1 MIVERTKR
9 MHDLSEWRKH
19 DLSSIGVA
27 GIDHDGSYDHVIADR
42 SSSED
47 KLGLYTCSCRRGSGE
62 AHLIAV
68 MNDGSRVGIPDDPR
82 RLARFYKEDD
92 PDAMVDDDVVRIIMA
107 MLELSVKTMTALS
120 FIRPDALD
128 RLMNDE
134 ALDEYRYDDVRA
146 LGSLYPSRPFVVR
159 LARMLGDYHGPGRNH
174 DVMALWVDMVNNGI
188 LIKPGTVD
196 LILSCVEPD
205 RMTVDCLPAFLVD
218 FLRGLQ
224 MKDTCN
230 YHVSSDFHIHDFGYH
245 NRLAW
250 SVLEW
255 FLDDPY
261 AEQTI
266 ESWINILKSPYMDN
280 REESRFNSLL
290 DDEDC
295 AGAASIISHLIMD
308 ESMPSMDWLYDVL
321 ARAKHCGW
329 DYDVLIEELDN
340 GRANV
345 VASNLGMPSDYIDP
359 IYVTDSTA
367 HGSEMVDRKNEDLQ
381 AVQKLLEPLCS
392 RMDYENEFYSDRT
405 ACDYQ
410 LMVFLDDVD
419 AASKRG
425 LDMKDIED
433 VLADIEVHYRDDGG
447 SSPLDS
453 EPSPDYE
460 DIIRFIFHWLVNRK
474 RNLLGLPFSFY
485 SQLPDFQEALSSYWT
500 KPAR

>member
-1 MIVERTKR
+1 MIVERTQR
-9 MHDLSEWRKH
+9 MHDLSGWRKH
-19 DLSSIGVA
+19 DLSLIGVA
-27 GIDHDGSYDHVIADR
+27 GIDHDGPYDHVIADR

-47 KLGLYTCSCRRGSGE
+47 QLGLYTCSCRRRSGE

-82 RLARFYKEDD
+82 KLARFYKEDD
-92 PDAMVDDDVVRIIMA
+92 PDAMVDDDAIRIIMA

-134 ALDEYRYDDVRA
+134 ALDEYSCGNVCV
-146 LGSLYPSRPFVVR
+146 GSSYPSRLFVVR
-159 LARMLGDYHGPGRNH
+159 LARMLSDYHGPGRNH

-188 LIKPGTVD
+188 LVRPGTAD
-196 LILSCVEPD
+196 LIVSCVEPD

-218 FLRGLQ
+218 FLRGLH
-224 MKDTCN
+224 MKNTHNCA
-230 YHVSSDFHIHDFGYH
+230 VALDFRIHDFGYH
-245 NRLAW
+245 NKLAW

-261 AEQTI
+261 AASTI
-266 ESWINILKSPYMDN
+266 ESWINILRSPYMDS
-280 REESRFNSLL
+280 REERRFNGLL

-295 AGAASIISHLIMD
+295 AGAASIISNLIMD
-308 ESMPSMDWLYDVL
+308 ESIPSMDWLYDVL
-321 ARAKHCGW
+321 AMAKHCGW
-329 DYDVLIEELDN
+329 DYDSLMEELDD
-340 GRANV
+340 GMVAI

-367 HGSEMVDRKNEDLQ
+367 NGSEMVDRKNEDLQ

-425 LDMKDIED
+425 LDMEDIDD
-433 VLADIEVHYRDDGG
+433 VLSDIEVHYRDDGG

-453 EPSPDYE
+453 KPGPDYE
-460 DIIRFIFHWLVNRK
+460 DITRFIFHWIVNRK
-474 RNLLGLPFSFY
+474 RDLLGLPFSFY
-485 SQLPDFQEALSSYWT
+485 SQLPDFQEALSSYWA
-500 KPAR
+500 KPVR

>member
-1 MIVERTKR
+1 MIVERTQR
-9 MHDLSEWRKH
+9 MHDLSGWRKH

-27 GIDHDGSYDHVIADR
+27 GIDHDGPYDHVIANR

-47 KLGLYTCSCRRGSGE
+47 QLGPYTCSCRRGSGE

-128 RLMNDE
+128 RLMDDE
-134 ALDEYRYDDVRA
+134 ALEYYQYGDVRV
-146 LGSLYPSRPFVVR
+146 LGSPSPSRPFVVR
-159 LARMLGDYHGPGRNH
+159 LAHMLGDYQGSGRNH

-188 LIKPGTVD
+188 LVRPGTVD
-196 LILSCVEPD
+196 LIVSCVEPD

-218 FLRGLQ
+218 FLRSLQ
-224 MKDTCN
+224 MKNTSNCA
-230 YHVSSDFHIHDFGYH
+230 VALDFRIHDFGYH

-250 SVLEW
+250 SVLEYI
-255 FLDDPY
+255 LDGGY
-261 AEQTI
+261 YGT
-266 ESWINILKSPYMDN
+266 SWKSLLESPYTDS
-280 REESRFNSLL
+280 REVRRFNGLL
-290 DDEDC
+290 NDGDC
-295 AGAASIISHLIMD
+295 AGAASIMGRIMVD
-308 ESMPSMDWLYDVL
+308 GSVPSPDWLYDLL
-321 ARAKHCGW
+321 AKFKQCGW
-329 DYDVLIEELDN
+329 DYDSLMEEL
-340 GRANV
+340 GYEKAAA
-345 VASNLGMPSDYIDP
+345 VAYNLGMPSDYIDP
-359 IYVTDSTA
+359 IYVRDSTV

-392 RMDYENEFYSDRT
+392 RMDYENEFYSET

-433 VLADIEVHYRDDGG
+433 VLADIEVHYRDSN

-453 EPSPDYE
+453 EPGPDYE
-460 DIIRFIFHWLVNRK
+460 DITRFIFHWLVSRK
-474 RNLLGLPFSFY
+474 RNMLGLPFSFY
-485 SQLPDFQEALSSYWT
+485 SQLPDFQEALSSYWA
-500 KPAR
+500 KPVR

>member
-1 MIVERTKR
+1 
-9 MHDLSEWRKH
+9 MHDLSGWRKH

-27 GIDHDGSYDHVIADR
+27 GIDHDGPYDHVIADR
-42 SSSED
+42 SSSKD
-47 KLGLYTCSCRRGSGE
+47 QPGLYTCSCRRRSGE

-92 PDAMVDDDVVRIIMA
+92 PDAMVDDDAVRIIMA
-107 MLELSVKTMTALS
+107 MLDLSVKTMTALS

-128 RLMNDE
+128 RLMDDE
-134 ALDEYRYDDVRA
+134 ALDEYRYGDVRV

-159 LARMLGDYHGPGRNH
+159 LAHMLGDYQGPVRNH

-188 LIKPGTVD
+188 LVKPGVAD
-196 LILSCVEPD
+196 LIVSCAEPD

-218 FLRGLQ
+218 FLKGLQ

-329 DYDVLIEELDN
+329 DYDVLMEELDD

-345 VASNLGMPSDYIDP
+345 VAANLGMPSDYINP

-419 AASKRG
+419 ASSKRG

-447 SSPLDS
+447 SSLLDS
-453 EPSPDYE
+453 EPGTDYE
-460 DIIRFIFHWLVNRK
+460 DITRFIFHWLVNRK
-474 RNLLGLPFSFY
+474 RNMLGLPFSFY

-500 KPAR
+500 KPVR